1 MTRLQVHQISEILSV
16 YTHTNIDGSKAT
28 NMFPMELGLGSS
40 QGATFSRQNPTHG
53 AI

>member
-28 NMFPMELGLGSS
+28 MFPMKLGLGSS
-40 QGATFSRQNPTHG
+40 QGVTFSRQNPTHG